1 MVSQALADAYG
12 VTVDD
17 EITLRFGQTAVPVTV
32 VGIYGESAG
41 DPPTVFV
48 LAQTIT
54 AVGEPIDVTQ
64 FGIKAAPGVG
74 YRQLGQQ
81 LGQSLGA
88 KTGQLTPVFNL
99 HDSLALDIIEIRGI
113 MLALNLVLLSV
124 VVVNLLITSSLA
136 VRERFRDLGVMK
148 VLRLTPGQVSCTV
161 WVDNL
166 ALGLMA
172 LLVGIPIGLWGTQW
186 LITAVS
192 QQIGLDQGIARLPNG
207 PMLLL
212 IVPLVLLIVTIGCL
226 LPAWRAGRMSV
237 VAALRIE

>member
-1 MVSQALADAYG
+1 
-12 VTVDD
+12 
-17 EITLRFGQTAVPVTV
+17 
-32 VGIYGESAG
+32 
-41 DPPTVFV
+41 
-48 LAQTIT
+48 
-54 AVGEPIDVTQ
+54 
-64 FGIKAAPGVG
+64 
-74 YRQLGQQ
+74 
-81 LGQSLGA
+81 
-88 KTGQLTPVFNL
+88 
-99 HDSLALDIIEIRGI
+99 
-113 MLALNLVLLSV
+113 LNLVLLSV

-136 VRERFRDLGVMK
+136 VRERFRDLGIMK
-148 VLRLTPGQVSCTV
+148 VLGLTPGQVSRTV

-172 LLVGIPIGLWGTQW
+172 LLLGIPIGLWGMQW